1 MNHPDNPPSRIKM
14 LTYQIV
20 PSAEVSDEM
29 MTNAA
34 VLFRENYGKWGAQS
48 PKQGQPVALSASR
61 LRAQYLPSSADTVY
75 AMVTVDGELAGNAFA
90 CRWNS
95 GETRVCWITQLV
107 VGKEHR
113 QGGLAEGLLN
123 CLRQQSDDV
132 YGIMSSHPAACL
144 AAAKA
149 FFEKVSLDLIQQHAR
164 EIMQVSPISYIRS
177 AQLHGSLF
185 DSSTESGLVSGV
197 NTRFFVDHV
206 EPLEALEEVKA
217 KWHWP
222 LGELEE
228 GHEFLMILQARLRC
242 SSRRPKKT

>member
-1 MNHPDNPPSRIKM
+1 
-14 LTYQIV
+14 
-20 PSAEVSDEM
+20 M

-75 AMVTVDGELAGNAFA
+75 AMVTVDGDLAGNAFA

-107 VGKEHR
+107 VSKEHR

-149 FFEKVSLDLIQQHAR
+149 FFEKISLDLIQQHAR
-164 EIMQVSPISYIRS
+164 EII
-177 AQLHGSLF
+177 
-185 DSSTESGLVSGV
+185 STESGLVSGV